1 MAILCANH
9 IICTFLLMIA
19 QLFICIDAD
28 EIHIKLDHLSI
39 DHLQRLEFYFSVE
52 DCSELTAAR
61 QLKAVFMLPICYN
74 QSATDKIRFIRIE
87 VDQVKDGNN
96 AIVKFSEET
105 VSGKTIAGTK
115 VKVNSKIRCIWVQV
129 FAIRERID
137 AANLFPSRKFVK
149 LDIENDGK
157 KFCLEFD
164 DTNKVYVL
172 SFLLPN
178 STCWRFYCLVSAAQ
192 QRYFYSIAQ

>member
-52 DCSELTAAR
+52 DCLELTAAR

-74 QSATDKIRFIRIE
+74 QSATDKIRFIQIE
-87 VDQVKDGNN
+87 VDQVEDDN
-96 AIVKFSEET
+96 AIVKFSDET
-105 VSGKTIAGTK
+105 MSGKVIEGTT
-115 VKVNSKIRCIWVQV
+115 VKVDSKIRCIWVQV
-129 FAIRERID
+129 FAIRKGID

-178 STCWRFYCLVSAAQ
+178 STCRRFYFLWSVPRNSAT
-192 QRYFYSIAQ
+192 FTL